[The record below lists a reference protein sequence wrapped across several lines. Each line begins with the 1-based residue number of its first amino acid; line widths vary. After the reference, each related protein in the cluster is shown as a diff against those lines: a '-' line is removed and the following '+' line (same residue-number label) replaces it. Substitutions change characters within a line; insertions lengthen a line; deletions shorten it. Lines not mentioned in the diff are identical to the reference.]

1 MDIDIDKGLLNSTD
15 KKKKVYSG
23 IAANLLHYSFSIQ
36 MAKFGCVEMFSP
48 KGTFKPSGYPCSI
61 TDFLPISTTG
71 LGLRRALWLPVELA
85 LWV

>member
-1 MDIDIDKGLLNSTD
+1 MDIDKGLLNATKK

-23 IAANLLHYSFSIQ
+23 RAANLLHYSFYIQ
-36 MAKFGCVEMFSP
+36 MAKFGCVKMFSP

-61 TDFLPISTTG
+61 TDFLLISTTG